1 MNKINLF
8 IAIALFSLFSCS
20 KSVEL
25 NVPET
30 SEMYEVSGP
39 IYINTE
45 GSDIYLNGFFKQVE
59 KIDSVILLNY
69 TFKLSEDKKW
79 IHVSPIANT
88 PALEKMDVY
97 IDGYTYSIILLYEK
111 KINYSLTF
119 DPKGINYQ
127 NVQIA
132 GSFNSW
138 TPSEKFIKAGELWKR
153 SLVLSP
159 GKYQYQLVVDGKWM
173 LDPGNTEQESNNIGG
188 FNSIITITDPSD
200 NAPKLYTQSYSSDN
214 IIIGMTGTTD
224 HIVCLWDNYTVPFE
238 KINNTISI
246 QIPKNVKEL
255 ERSYIRIW
263 SCNENGYS
271 NDILI
276 PLENGFVI
284 SDAKQI
290 KRTDKHA
297 QVLYFMLVDRFNN
310 GNKSID
316 KPVNDP
322 EIKDKANYWGG
333 DLAGITQKVNEGY
346 FNELGVSMI
355 WLSPITQNPQEGFVE
370 YPAPHRKYSGYH
382 GYWPVTLTTVD
393 NRFGSSL
400 DLTDLVKS
408 THDKNMNLI
417 LDYVSNH
424 VHEQNINYRKH
435 PEWATILDLPDGR
448 KNIRIWDEF
457 RLTTWFDTF
466 IPSLNFDIPE
476 VEDLMS
482 DSAMFWIKEYNI
494 DGFRHDATKH
504 IPTPYWR
511 TLTKKLRDES
521 NRDFIFQIGETFGSR
536 ELIRSYVGSDMLDG
550 QFDFNL
556 YFDMRNIMAT
566 DNEPFTK
573 LSQSLKESL
582 KFYGSH
588 SLMGNITGNH
598 DLPRFITFASGAL
611 AFNEDDK
618 AAGWNRDIQ
627 IIDTIGYYKL
637 LQVTAFINTIPGIP
651 VIYYGDEIGMPGAG
665 DPDNRRP
672 MKFDNLTKFEQMVKD
687 QTTKIVHLR
696 RNNLALVYG
705 DLIMLY
711 SDNNSMVYAR
721 KYFDK
726 ISFVAFNKS
735 NTYKTIQINLPEYIN
750 ATNLISSF
758 DSDLRITDNQMEIN
772 LKPYSFD
779 ILCN

>member
-1 MNKINLF
+1 MNRINLL
-8 IAIALFSLFSCS
+8 IPILLISLFSCS

-25 NVPET
+25 NIPES

-39 IYINTE
+39 VYINPE
-45 GSDIYLNGFFKQVE
+45 GSDIYLNGYFRQVE
-59 KIDSVILLNY
+59 KIDSVVTPNY
-69 TFKLSEDKKW
+69 TSKLSEDKKW
-79 IHVSPIANT
+79 VQVKPLENT
-88 PALEKMDVY
+88 PALEKMHVF
-97 IDGYTYSIILLYEK
+97 IDGVSYSIILLYEK
-111 KINYSLTF
+111 KINYTLAF
-119 DPKGINYQ
+119 DPEGVIYKNIQ
-127 NVQIA
+127 VA
-132 GSFNSW
+132 GNFNSW
-138 TPSEKFIKAGELWKR
+138 VPSESFVQDGDVWKTT
-153 SLVLSP
+153 LILSP
-159 GKYQYQLVVDGKWM
+159 GKYQYQLVADGKWI

-188 FNSIITITDPSD
+188 FNSVLTIPDPSE
-200 NAPKLYTQSYSSDN
+200 NAPKLYTQSCTTSKIN
-214 IIIGMTGTTD
+214 IGIDGNINQ
-224 HIVCLWDNYTVPFE
+224 IVCLWDNYTIPF
-238 KINNTISI
+238 KILDNTISI
-246 QIPKNVKEL
+246 QIPKNAEKP
-255 ERSYIRIW
+255 ERSYIRLW
-263 SCNENGYS
+263 ACNENGYS
-271 NDILI
+271 NDIFI
-276 PLENGFVI
+276 PLEYGKVI
-284 SDAKQI
+284 SDANQL

-310 GNKSID
+310 GDKTID

-322 EIKDKANYWGG
+322 EIQDKANYWGG
-333 DLAGITQKVNEGY
+333 DLEGITQKVNEGY
-346 FNELGVSMI
+346 FNNLGISMI

-393 NRFGSSL
+393 NRFGSSA
-400 DLTDLVKS
+400 DLEILVQS
-408 THDKNMNLI
+408 THDKNMNMI

-466 IPSLNFDIPE
+466 IPSLNFDLPE
-476 VEDLMS
+476 VEDMMS
-482 DSAMFWIKEYNI
+482 DSAMFWITKYNI

-511 TLTKKLRDES
+511 TLTKKLRDETT
-521 NRDFIFQIGETFGSR
+521 RDFIFQIGETFGSR

-573 LSQSLKESL
+573 LTQSLKESL

-611 AFNEDDK
+611 SFNEDDK

-672 MKFDNLTKFEQMVKD
+672 MKFDNLTRFEKMVKD
-687 QTTKIVHLR
+687 QTTQLIQLR
-696 RNNLALVYG
+696 RNNLALIYG
-705 DLIMLY
+705 DFILLH
-711 SDNNSMVYAR
+711 SDENSMVYAR

-726 ISFVAFNKS
+726 ISIVAFNKS
-735 NTYKTIQINLPEYIN
+735 KENKTVQVNIPEYLKAINL
-750 ATNLISSF
+750 ASAF
-758 DSDLRITDNQMEIN
+758 GSDVRITNNQMEIS

-779 ILCN
+779 VLSN